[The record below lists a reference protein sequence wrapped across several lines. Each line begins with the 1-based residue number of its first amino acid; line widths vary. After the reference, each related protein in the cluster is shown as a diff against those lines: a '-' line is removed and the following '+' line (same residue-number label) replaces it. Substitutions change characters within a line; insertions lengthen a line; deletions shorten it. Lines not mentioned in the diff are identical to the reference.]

1 MLKIII
7 VAERYNFE
15 MNMIKRSITYW
26 FEILNLYNIRFCY
39 RRKRRVKLKKN
50 NDLQFML
57 KIIIVTGRYNF
68 KMNTTKRL
76 ITYCV

>member
-39 RRKRRVKLKKN
+39 RRKRQVKLKKN